1 MYGMCLSEFYDK
13 VEILYYNQPSKAYDV
28 AFKSDINRVYDT
40 KISDTKTEDTKAKQ
54 I

>member
-13 VEILYYNQPSKAYDV
+13 VV